1 MKKIFMNSMI
11 LSVATSQKR
20 NVEEPSS
27 STTTISLRLVSGF
40 STKVKKKKIEILKFL
55 MRLTM

>member
-1 MKKIFMNSMI
+1 MNSMT
-11 LSVATSQKR
+11 LSVDTSQKR

-27 STTTISLRLVSGF
+27 STTMISLRLVSGF
-40 STKVKKKKIEILKFL
+40 STKVKNKKIEILKFL

>member
-1 MKKIFMNSMI
+1 MNSMT

-27 STTTISLRLVSGF
+27 STTMISLRLASGF
-40 STKVKKKKIEILKFL
+40 STKVKNKKIEILKFL